1 MASGTGIRQ
10 SATDTASSFGC
21 ADGTGWRTL
30 RRAFRPEFLNRLDE
44 TVFYKPLTKE
54 DIDGIVALQLADLN
68 RRLAQKQVKIAL
80 TDAARAYI
88 VTEAYDPL
96 FGARPLKRYLQAM
109 VETPVARKLIRED
122 VKPGAVLTVDVEDGG
137 LVIR

>member
-1 MASGTGIRQ
+1 M
-10 SATDTASSFGC
+10 
-21 ADGTGWRTL
+21 